1 MSDQI
6 PTSNISKDRLQKFI
20 ENIERLEEEK
30 ANTTEDIREVYK
42 EARYQG
48 FDILILRKIIR
59 LRKMDNT
66 KLEEEDYLIDLYR
79 KTLGI

>member
-1 MSDQI
+1 M
-6 PTSNISKDRLQKFI
+6 
-20 ENIERLEEEK
+20 
-30 ANTTEDIREVYK
+30 EDIKEVYK
-42 EARYQG
+42 EAKYQG
-48 FDILILRKIIR
+48 FDITIMKKMIK

>member
-6 PTSNISKDRLQKFI
+6 QTSNISKDQLQKLI
-20 ENIERLEEEK
+20 EKIERLEEEK
-30 ANTTEDIREVYK
+30 AKTSEDISEVYK

-48 FDILILRKIIR
+48 FDISIIKKIIR

>member
-1 MSDQI
+1 MEQ
-6 PTSNISKDRLQKFI
+6 TMNSNLSKDQLQKFI
-20 ENIERLEEEK
+20 ERLERLEEEK
-30 ANTTEDIREVYK
+30 NNLMEDIREVYK
-42 EARYQG
+42 EAKNQG
-48 FDILILRKIIR
+48 FDTAIMKKMLK